1 MQQLLHRGAAVT
13 QHRADEVL
21 DASWDDLRSFLA
33 CARYKSF
40 RNAAEELGL
49 TSTTLMRRI
58 DRLEEP
64 IGCKLFL
71 RDQSGLTLSDEGAA
85 MIGDVM
91 EMERH
96 AFNIF
101 RRAAQSDDTA
111 GTVRVAV
118 TEGPGNFWILPRLID
133 FQKTYRKITVDLRC
147 AMEQADVARL
157 EADIAIQLERPTNPD
172 LIVTKLGRLHIYA
185 FVSEGYRKLHGV
197 PTLAEIRN
205 HRLVIQHA
213 PQVDDSAYA
222 RVLGVTSL
230 EGIVGIKTNSS
241 IGVLYAVERGAGMG
255 FLPTSS
261 IALGANLVAVDL
273 GVHHHA
279 DLWLTYHK
287 EFRNSDR
294 HKIVID
300 WLKKIFDPESLSL
313 LQGRVHSSERP
324 RAADGGVAREFRA
337 SGIRGRGS
345 GLIRHPAAD
354 VARSPFALATISVR
368 RRACP
373 GATASR
379 RGTCRRS

>member
-1 MQQLLHRGAAVT
+1 MQQLLHRGAALT
-13 QHRADEVL
+13 QHPRDSIL
-21 DASWDDLRSFLA
+21 DASWDDLKSFLA
-33 CARYKSF
+33 CAKCKSF
-40 RNAAEELGL
+40 RNAAEELHL

-58 DRLEEP
+58 DRLEER

-71 RDQSGLTLSDEGAA
+71 RDQSGLTLSDHGAA

-96 AFNIF
+96 AFNVF

-147 AMEQADVARL
+147 AMEQADVTRL

-185 FVSEGYRKLHGV
+185 FVSEEYRRLHGV
-197 PTLAEIRN
+197 PTSLADVRN
-205 HRLVIQHA
+205 HRIITQHA
-213 PQVDDSAYA
+213 PQVDDTAYA
-222 RVLGVTSL
+222 RVLGLPSL
-230 EGIVGIKTNSS
+230 EGVCGIKTNSS

-261 IALGANLVAVDL
+261 IALGAPLIPVDL
-273 GVHHHA
+273 GVNHHA

-287 EFRNSDR
+287 EFKNSDR

-300 WLKKIFDPESLSL
+300 WLKKIFDPKTYPCFRDEFIHPKALIDMMTNSRDSY
-313 LQGRVHSSERP
+313 GMRGY
-324 RAADGGVAREFRA
+324 AAA
-337 SGIRGRGS
+337 GS
-345 GLIRHPAAD
+345 
-354 VARSPFALATISVR
+354 F
-368 RRACP
+368 
-373 GATASR
+373 
-379 RGTCRRS
+379 

>member
-13 QHRADEVL
+13 QHRTDEVL
-21 DASWDDLRSFLA
+21 DASWDDLKSFLA

-40 RNAAEELGL
+40 RNAAEALGL

-58 DRLEEP
+58 DRLEER

-71 RDQSGLTLSDEGAA
+71 RDQSGLTPSDEGAA

-96 AFNIF
+96 AFNVF
-101 RRAAQSDDTA
+101 RRAAQSSSDTA

-157 EADIAIQLERPTNPD
+157 EADIAIQLEPPTNPD
-172 LIVTKLGRLHIYA
+172 LIVVRLGRLHIYA

-197 PTLAEIRN
+197 PSLSEIRN

-222 RVLGVTSL
+222 RVLGLKSL

-241 IGVLYAVERGAGMG
+241 IGVLYAIERGAGMG

-261 IALGANLVAVDL
+261 VAMGADLVAVDL

-300 WLKKIFDPESLSL
+300 WLKKIFDPKTYPCFRDEFIHPNDLVPL
-313 LQGRVHSSERP
+313 MAGP
-324 RAADGGVAREFRA
+324 RANFGLEGYAA
-337 SGIRGRGS
+337 SN
-345 GLIRHPAAD
+345 
-354 VARSPFALATISVR
+354 PF
-368 RRACP
+368 
-373 GATASR
+373 
-379 RGTCRRS
+379 

>member
-1 MQQLLHRGAAVT
+1 MQQLLQRGAAVT
-13 QHRADEVL
+13 QHRNDEIL
-21 DASWDDLRSFLA
+21 NASWDDLRSFLA
-33 CARYKSF
+33 CAKYKSF

-58 DRLEEP
+58 DRLEER
-64 IGCKLFL
+64 IGCKLLL

-96 AFNIF
+96 AFNVL
-101 RRAAQSDDTA
+101 RRAAQSSKDTA

-118 TEGPGNFWILPRLID
+118 TEGPGNFWILPRLIE

-157 EADIAIQLERPTNPD
+157 EADIAIQLEPPTNPD
-172 LIVTKLGRLHIYA
+172 LIVARLGRLHIYA
-185 FVSEGYRKLHGV
+185 FVSEGYRKLYGV
-197 PTLAEIRN
+197 PSLSEIRN
-205 HRLVIQHA
+205 HRLILQHA

-222 RVLGVTSL
+222 RVLGLKSL

-241 IGVLYAVERGAGMG
+241 IGVLYAIERGAGMG

-261 IALGANLVAVDL
+261 VAMGANLVAVDL

-300 WLKKIFDPESLSL
+300 WIKKIFDPKTYPCFRDEFIHPNDLVPL
-313 LQGRVHSSERP
+313 MAGP
-324 RAADGGVAREFRA
+324 RENFGLDGYVAA
-337 SGIRGRGS
+337 
-345 GLIRHPAAD
+345 HP
-354 VARSPFALATISVR
+354 F
-368 RRACP
+368 
-373 GATASR
+373 
-379 RGTCRRS
+379 

>member
-13 QHRADEVL
+13 QHRTDEAL
-21 DASWDDLRSFLA
+21 DASWDDLKSFLV
-33 CARYKSF
+33 CAKHKSF
-40 RNAAEELGL
+40 RNAAEVLAL

-58 DRLEEP
+58 DRLEVR

-71 RDQSGLTLSDEGAA
+71 RDQSGLTLSEEGLA
-85 MIGDVM
+85 MIADVT

-101 RRAAQSDDTA
+101 RRAHQSSNDPA

-157 EADIAIQLERPTNPD
+157 ESDIAIQLEPPTSPD
-172 LIVTKLGRLHIYA
+172 LIVAKLGRLHIYP
-185 FVSEGYRKLHGV
+185 FVSEDYQKLYGI
-197 PTLAEIRN
+197 PASLDELN
-205 HRLVIQHA
+205 SHRIIKQNA

-222 RVLGVTSL
+222 RILGLTSL

-241 IGVLYAVERGAGMG
+241 IGVLYAVERGAGVG

-261 IALGANLVAVDL
+261 IALGARLVAVDM
-273 GVHHHA
+273 GVSHHA

-294 HKIVID
+294 HKIVIE
-300 WLKKIFDPESLSL
+300 WLKKIFDPKIHACFRDEFIHPDALVPLMAASRENFG
-313 LQGRVHSSERP
+313 LQGFT
-324 RAADGGVAREFRA
+324 AGGPV
-337 SGIRGRGS
+337 
-345 GLIRHPAAD
+345 
-354 VARSPFALATISVR
+354 
-368 RRACP
+368 
-373 GATASR
+373 
-379 RGTCRRS
+379 